1 MSLDARIIGVIGAS
15 MQGKGLYIKQEILG
29 KDFKRHNPI
38 IIWSPYEHRDNYT
51 DVIKGKR
58 VHSFVEFGAVLR
70 AGYKRIVFVPA
81 NDEETQNRQFDKFC
95 GIVWHIKDALLIVEE
110 LSLVTK
116 PGWAPLPWK
125 KISTGGRGELACIV
139 GVSQRPQ
146 GMDKDFLGNCTEI
159 RCYRVNSQGAVK
171 AMADAMFVDKTQIA
185 GLQQFHYIHRLV
197 NKGKNTPGVVKI
209 PGSAKKETP
218 KPTPPASVIPQN
230 PAIP

>member
-38 IIWSPYEHRDNYT
+38 IIWSPYEHRDHYAEL
-51 DVIKGKR
+51 IKGKR
-58 VHSFVEFGAVLR
+58 VTSFVEFGAVLR
-70 AGYKRIVFVPA
+70 AGYKRVVFVPA
-81 NDEETQNRQFDKFC
+81 NDEETQNRQFEKFC

-116 PGWAPLPWK
+116 PGWAPLAWK
-125 KISTGGRGELACIV
+125 KISTGGRGELAAIV
-139 GVSQRPQ
+139 GTSQRPQ

-171 AMADAMFVDKTQIA
+171 AMADAMFVHKTEIA
-185 GLQQFHYIHRLV
+185 GLEQFHYIHRLV
-197 NKGKNTPGVVKI
+197 NKGKNTAGVVKMP
-209 PGSAKKETP
+209 PGFKKEPP
-218 KPTPPASVIPQN
+218 KTATAVYVIPQN